1 MEPEP
6 PTLTKQNSNTRPPIP
21 SPQEPGQQIKRSMS
35 KGKPVP
41 KQISS
46 SYSRGKSATQQIVS
60 SAQTETKQLDQKLVP
75 LIPKVKQLPP
85 IP

>member
-1 MEPEP
+1 
-6 PTLTKQNSNTRPPIP
+6 
-21 SPQEPGQQIKRSMS
+21 MS
-35 KGKPVP
+35 KGKPAP